1 MLIKSASWLDMA
13 LFNNFRT
20 LAGTL
25 FVLSLLLKFKEIV
38 LSVWVSK
45 NDLIFKGYSQYFF
58 LENQMKDWLSTATL
72 AK

>member
-1 MLIKSASWLDMA
+1 MLIKNASWLDMA

-45 NDLIFKGYSQYFF
+45 NNLIFKGYSQYFF